1 MSLSSAL
8 PRSVRSSRV
17 RLGRMACLV
26 LVGLAVLCC
35 MLELSPNELSSNG
48 AGHHSAS
55 SPPMVEAV
63 VVGGADATALT
74 DGGDAHDHGDASCN
88 GEPPQ
93 LILGSAS
100 SFHPIAADGQAPGF
114 TPVTD
119 VRKGP
124 VSQASGSARLPA
136 SVPHLL
142 CVMRT

>member
-26 LVGLAVLCC
+26 LIGLAVLCC
-35 MLELSPNELSSNG
+35 MFDLSPRELSSNG

-55 SPPMVEAV
+55 SPSIMEAV
-63 VVGGADATALT
+63 VGGVDAAALT
-74 DGGDAHDHGDASCN
+74 DGADYHDHGDASCN
-88 GEPPQ
+88 GESPQ

-100 SFHPIAADGQAPGF
+100 SFHAMAAEGQAPGF

-119 VRKGP
+119 AREGP